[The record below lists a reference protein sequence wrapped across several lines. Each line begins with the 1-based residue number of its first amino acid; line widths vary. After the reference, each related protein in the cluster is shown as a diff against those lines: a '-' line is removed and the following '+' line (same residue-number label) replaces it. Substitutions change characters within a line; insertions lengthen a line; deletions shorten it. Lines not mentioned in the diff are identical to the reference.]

1 MNEAIARVEG
11 KITDQ
16 FTGNAKTA
24 LPARNAPLL
33 GGIIHSWPAHYAILA
48 APYQQAPFPAVVHN
62 AVPECL

>member
-33 GGIIHSWPAHYAILA
+33 GGIIHS
-48 APYQQAPFPAVVHN
+48 
-62 AVPECL
+62 